1 MLQDV
6 ETMSYI
12 RVAVRTIEEHF
23 SGDTIFHL
31 PWFQRAYAWGEE
43 NAVRL
48 LHDIVDASD
57 GARGRYFLGQLLLAA
72 REQDLKA
79 ALIDGHQRTLT
90 LTIIIALLR
99 DRIRDFGMR
108 ERLDRLI
115 RHETPADGGWHQS
128 YKVNPQSNTVECF
141 AEFVQEPGATLIE
154 PESNLHDFLES
165 ERNFL
170 NNRNHLARALDDL
183 AETEQ
188 AKIELAEFLL
198 TRCSLVVQMVDD
210 EEEAWE
216 MLSIEETTG
225 LAFHSSERSKVALI
239 TVMRRDLQHDAGNL
253 WDIWQ
258 ARLGA
263 NGMARL
269 LRHIRAL
276 RHNRRSSKP
285 IEQDLIELYELRDA
299 DLTFMTDVLIPQAER
314 YSALMNK
321 AIGNGETTARISQSI
336 EYMQWLGRELWVPP
350 ALRWIEVRG
359 SNDPDAAEF
368 FALLERL
375 AWLMRIASRD
385 PVEQER
391 RFLRVAGKIDSGAA
405 VADMEDLLVDQ
416 KLYEAAVE
424 SLTSRTFYDKSYS
437 RLVLRRLSVLLG
449 SDCGAIDGDN
459 ATVEHVLPRRPAQR
473 SAWYESFRNKK
484 TIDVHAHRLGNLAV
498 LSFDQNQLAGSSD
511 FAIKQ
516 QILRSSKFILS
527 QRAAQYRDWTP
538 GVIVERTNELA
549 NTLFAAWRLQFPAS

>member
-1 MLQDV
+1 MLQDY
-6 ETMSYI
+6 EPMSYI
-12 RVAVRTIEEHF
+12 RVAVRTVEEHF
-23 SGDTIFHL
+23 SSDTIFHL

-48 LHDIVDASD
+48 LHDIFDASHA
-57 GARGRYFLGQLLLAA
+57 ARGRYFLGQLLLAA
-72 REQDLKA
+72 KEHESTA

-99 DRIRDFGMR
+99 DRIRDVNMR

-115 RHETPADGGWHQS
+115 RNQNHRRDGTAGP

-141 AEFVQEPGATLIE
+141 ADFVQEPGGTLIE

-170 NNRNHLARALDDL
+170 NNRNHLARALEDL
-183 AETEQ
+183 VEAER
-188 AKIELAEFLL
+188 AKIALAEFLL
-198 TRCSLVVQMVDD
+198 TRCSMVVQMVDD

-263 NGMARL
+263 NGMAQL

-321 AIGNGETTARISQSI
+321 AIGGGETKAQLAQSI
-336 EYMQWLGRELWVPP
+336 DYLQWLGRELWVPP
-350 ALRWIEVRG
+350 ALRWIEMRG
-359 SNDPDAAEF
+359 SNDPDVAHF

-375 AWLMRIASRD
+375 AWLLRIASRD

-391 RFLRVAGKIDSGAA
+391 RFLRIAAKIDEGMA
-405 VADMEDLLVDQ
+405 VVDIEELRVDQ
-416 KLYEAAVE
+416 KLYQVAVE

-459 ATVEHVLPRRPAQR
+459 ATVEHVLPRRPAP
-473 SAWYESFRNKK
+473 SSTWYESFRNKK
-484 TIDVHAHRLGNLAV
+484 SIDVHAHRLGNLAV
-498 LSFDQNQLAGSSD
+498 LTFTENQHAGSNS
-511 FAIKQ
+511 FAYKKP
-516 QILRSSKFILS
+516 ILQNSRFVLA
-527 QRAAQYRDWTP
+527 QRAAQYDDWTP
-538 GVIVERTNELA
+538 GVIVERTNWLA
-549 NTLFAAWRLQFPAS
+549 STLFAAWQLDFPAS

>member
-1 MLQDV
+1 MPC
-6 ETMSYI
+6 
-12 RVAVRTIEEHF
+12 AC
-23 SGDTIFHL
+23 
-31 PWFQRAYAWGEE
+31 
-43 NAVRL
+43 
-48 LHDIVDASD
+48 LHDIVDASN

-72 REQDLKA
+72 RERDLRA
-79 ALIDGHQRTLT
+79 SLIDGHQRTLT

-115 RHETPADGGWHQS
+115 RHETPVHDGGYQS

-188 AKIELAEFLL
+188 AKIELSEFLL

-210 EEEAWE
+210 EDEAWE

-263 NGMARL
+263 NGMAQL

-321 AIGNGETTARISQSI
+321 AIGNGETTAGVSQSI

-391 RFLRVAGKIDSGAA
+391 RFLRVAAKIDSGAA

-437 RLVLRRLSVLLG
+437 RLVLRRLSVLHG

-459 ATVEHVLPRRPAQR
+459 ATVEHVLPRRPTPR
-473 SAWYESFRNKK
+473 SAWYDSFRNKK

-498 LSFDQNQLAGSSD
+498 LSFDENQLAGSGS
-511 FAIKQ
+511 FATKQ
-516 QILRSSKFILS
+516 QILRNSKFILA
-527 QRAAQYRDWTP
+527 QRAAQHRDWTP

-549 NTLFAAWRLQFPAS
+549 ITLFAAWRLQFPAS